1 MNLKKQSA
9 TKDKLKENSNIVTL
23 LKGSII
29 AIIIT
34 MIGLFILSLVLTYT
48 SVSEEVSTPVIMAIM
63 GISIL
68 IGSIIS
74 SRKVSKNGMI
84 NGGLVG
90 IIYILSIFLLS
101 SICGS
106 GFGMNMYTIL
116 TMIIAVV
123 AGIIG
128 GIIGIN
134 IK

>member
-34 MIGLFILSLVLTYT
+34 T

-116 TMIIAVV
+116 TMVIAVV

>member
-1 MNLKKQSA
+1 MNLKKQNA
-9 TKDKLKENSNIVTL
+9 TKDKIKEDSNIVTL

-29 AIIIT
+29 AVIIT

-48 SVSEEVSTPVIMAIM
+48 SVSEKVSTPVIMALM

-101 SICGS
+101 SICGN
-106 GFGMNMYTIL
+106 GFGMNMYTII
-116 TMIIAVV
+116 TMVIATM

-128 GIIGIN
+128 GVIGIN